1 MLARL
6 RKLISDKTVLSVVYE
21 GGTKI
26 VEPYL
31 VFESKDG
38 KRLLHGWQRSGAWK
52 TSPPPDWTNLSLS
65 KIASMT
71 LTNEKFD
78 HPHPEYDPR
87 SDRFHRVLFH
97 I

>member
-1 MLARL
+1 MLALL
-6 RKLISDKTVLSVVYE
+6 RKLIFDRSVISVVYE
-21 GGTKI
+21 SGTKI

-31 VFESKDG
+31 VYESKDG

-52 TSPPPDWTNLSLS
+52 TSPPPDWTNLSLANITS
-65 KIASMT
+65 IAAT
-71 LTNEKFD
+71 KEKFD
-78 HPHPEYDPR
+78 RPHPNYNPR